1 MKYFIELLNSLKR
14 GVISPVYLFYG
25 EEDYLIRE
33 AVLRFQES
41 LFPDGDAG
49 MDLDIMAG
57 ETAAPREVTARAQAL
72 PFFAQRRLV
81 LVKNTF
87 FFKPAR
93 SGAAR
98 DNGAEAEEEH
108 VETVPTGSEAPLL
121 DYLKS
126 PPDTTC
132 LIFTTSGPVD
142 RRRRLFKAMV
152 KAGRAVEFTRLEKRD
167 LARWLA
173 QRVSGYGKSFS
184 QGAVE
189 TLLERAGTSLY
200 ALAREVEKLVSYAG
214 DRKAIDV
221 ADVRE
226 LCPPPLE
233 ESVFNVVDA
242 IGNRRAGIAL
252 SGIRDLL
259 AAREPPVRLLAL
271 VARQFRLLLLVR
283 DLLEQ
288 GCPAGQV
295 AGRLKLHPF
304 VAQKMAGQS
313 INYSVTRLIRA
324 LEEVLELDEAFKSGR
339 LEFYPGLEALL
350 LRLCAES

>member
-14 GVISPVYLFYG
+14 GVIYPVYLFYG
-25 EEDYLIRE
+25 EEDYLIRQ
-33 AVLRFQES
+33 AVLRFQEA

-49 MDLDIMAG
+49 MDLDVIAG
-57 ETAAPREVTARAQAL
+57 ESAAPREVTARAQSL
-72 PFFAQRRLV
+72 PFFAQKRLV
-81 LVKNTF
+81 VVKNTL

-93 SGAAR
+93 SPAKDDG
-98 DNGAEAEEEH
+98 GEAEEDQGEMA
-108 VETVPTGSEAPLL
+108 PAGSEAPLL
-121 DYLKS
+121 EYLKS

-132 LIFTTSGPVD
+132 LIFTTGGPVD
-142 RRRRLFKAMV
+142 RRRRLFKSLA
-152 KAGRAVEFTRLEKRD
+152 KAGRAVEFTRLEKGD

-173 QRVSGYGKSFS
+173 QRVNGYGKRFS
-184 QGAVE
+184 PGAVE
-189 TLLERAGTSLY
+189 TLLERAGTSLNT
-200 ALAREVEKLVSYAG
+200 LAREVEKLVSYTG
-214 DRKAIDV
+214 DRQAIDA
-221 ADVRE
+221 ADVRV

-242 IGNRRAGIAL
+242 IGHRRAGVAL

-259 AAREPPVRLLAL
+259 AAREPPVRLLAM

-283 DLLEQ
+283 DLLDQ

-295 AGRLKLHPF
+295 AGRLKLNPF

-324 LEEVLELDEAFKSGR
+324 LEELLELDEAFKSGR

-350 LRLCAES
+350 LRLCAET